1 MVIVSYSCT
10 VDNEDLYIYFFF
22 WESGSLEKSKQLKQ
36 YEVLITFRSGHLMY
50 KIVFNDFMKSVNFVI
65 IL

>member
-1 MVIVSYSCT
+1 MVIVSYSFT

-22 WESGSLEKSKQLKQ
+22 GRVEVY

-50 KIVFNDFMKSVNFVI
+50 KIVFNDFMNLLTLS
-65 IL
+65 LYYS

>member
-1 MVIVSYSCT
+1 MEIC
-10 VDNEDLYIYFFF
+10 IFIFF

-50 KIVFNDFMKSVNFVI
+50 KIVFNDFMKSVNFVV

>member
-1 MVIVSYSCT
+1 MKIC
-10 VDNEDLYIYFFF
+10 IFIFF